1 MEEINKKDVI
11 RLLETIAIYLEL
23 KGENPF
29 RIAAYRKA
37 AQGLEKDER
46 SIKEIDDFTK
56 VTGIGKGT
64 NDIITE
70 YVQTGKSEM
79 LAMLEKEVP
88 AGLIPLLGLPGL
100 GGKRLAVLHK
110 ELGIVDAETLKT
122 ACEAGDVEKI
132 KGFGKKTAQNM
143 LQALQEQNTRP
154 ERLPVAYMLQI
165 ADDIERYLQSIPE
178 IQTYTL
184 AGSLRRLRETVK
196 DVDFI
201 IVPKHRE
208 KVRAALV
215 NMPHIKEVIANGDTK
230 VSVTLKDQYHVNV
243 DFRLVEEKELATTLH
258 YFTGSKDHNVTMR
271 SIAKQRGEKLSEYGV
286 EVEETGEVLQFDSEE
301 ALFHH
306 FGLHYIPPEMRE
318 DNGEIAAFTEK
329 VPLLAHLAIKGDLH
343 MHTTWSDGA
352 ESIEDMVLAAQ
363 SRGYEFMAITDH
375 SKFLRIANGLTEERL
390 RRQWEE
396 IDRLNEKYPDMHI
409 LRGIEMDILPN
420 GTLDFTDDF
429 LKELDIVIAAI
440 HSSFDQTE
448 EQIMNRLFTA
458 MENPYVDIIAHPTG
472 RLIGRRDGYRVD
484 MEGLIEKARET
495 NTALELNANPM
506 RFDLRTDHLMTAQD
520 AGVPIAINTDA
531 HKIGNLDFM
540 AYGVRMGKK
549 AWLSNESVIN
559 TWDID
564 RLLSFLNRNK

>member
-329 VPLLAHLAIKGDLH
+329 IPLLAHQAIKGDLH

-448 EQIMNRLFTA
+448 EQIMKRLFTA